1 MKVIDILKKIE
12 DVKLYV
18 EIKDKETGASY
29 GIFAKND
36 ALLVYNDSLKNR
48 NVKKINVQYHN
59 GKRLL
64 ILEVK

>member
-12 DVKLYV
+12 DSKLYI
-18 EIKDKETGASY
+18 EIKETETGASY
-29 GIFAKND
+29 GIFTKND
-36 ALLVYNDSLKNR
+36 ALLVYNNDLKNR
-48 NVKKINVQYHN
+48 NIKKINVQYYN

>member
-12 DVKLYV
+12 DVKLYI
-18 EIKDKETGASY
+18 EIKETETGASY
-29 GIFAKND
+29 GIFTKND
-36 ALLVYNDSLKNR
+36 ALLVYNNSLKNR
-48 NVKKINVQYHN
+48 NIKKINVQYYN

>member
-12 DVKLYV
+12 DLKLYI
-18 EIKDKETGASY
+18 EIKETETGASR
-29 GIFAKND
+29 GIFTKND
-36 ALLVYNDSLKNR
+36 ALLVYNKDLKNR
-48 NVKKINVQYHN
+48 NIKKINVQYYN

>member
-12 DVKLYV
+12 DTKIYI
-18 EIKDKETGASY
+18 EIKDKETGASR
-29 GIFAKND
+29 GIFTKND
-36 ALLVYNDSLKNR
+36 ALLVYNNDLKNR
-48 NVKKINVQYHN
+48 SIKKINVQYYN